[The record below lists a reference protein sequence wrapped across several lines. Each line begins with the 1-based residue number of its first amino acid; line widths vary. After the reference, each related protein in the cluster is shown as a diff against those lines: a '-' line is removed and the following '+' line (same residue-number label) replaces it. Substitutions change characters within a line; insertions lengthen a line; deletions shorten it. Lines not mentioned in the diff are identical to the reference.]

1 MAKRKVRM
9 VRRQV
14 PGAVGVCEVC
24 NMQFTSAADQYDQAE
39 WDIGMQFSDHKCKRE
54 DVNQAAARIVR
65 EATEGK

>member
-1 MAKRKVRM
+1 MA
-9 VRRQV
+9 RRQV

-54 DVNQAAARIVR
+54 DVNQAIPSS
-65 EATEGK
+65 TQKPTDGLGEGRG